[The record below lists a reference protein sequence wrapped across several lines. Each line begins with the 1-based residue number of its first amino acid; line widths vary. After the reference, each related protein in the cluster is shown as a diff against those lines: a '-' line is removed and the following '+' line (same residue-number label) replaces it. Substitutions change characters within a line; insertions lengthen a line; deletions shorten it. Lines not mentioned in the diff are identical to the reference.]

1 MARKIH
7 WDRII
12 AVTALAVVAVGAGAT
27 LLLTKDEPTQ
37 QSGLAVPGGKLEELR
52 EPRLK
57 TEDLTT
63 GFSNIW
69 DMVFLDNETIL
80 FNERSGNLR
89 AINTSNKEA
98 WQVGTVPNVR
108 AEGEGGLLGL
118 AMDTE
123 FATNR
128 YLYACYNAS
137 GSKRAVKVTR
147 FKLAEDKKSASG
159 FTDIITDIQSQGGRH
174 SGCRLAMDRTGV
186 LWVGTGDSA
195 IGTAPMDKRSL
206 AGKILRVD
214 RDGKAVSG
222 NAGNG
227 FDARIY
233 NYGHRNI
240 QGLVLLRTPLDN
252 GAIGLTSEHG
262 PDVQDEINWL
272 KPGNF
277 GWDPVPGTYN
287 ESVPMTDKKK
297 YPDAIDAVWNSGTST
312 IATSG
317 ITVLTSERWSLWRG
331 WLAVAAL
338 RGQQVRLLQISNEGT
353 VASEK
358 KILDTFGRV
367 RTVVEAPGGDLYL
380 ATDNGGGNDK
390 IVRVIPE

>member
-1 MARKIH
+1 M
-7 WDRII
+7 
-12 AVTALAVVAVGAGAT
+12 TALAVVAVGAGAT